1 MTSVDR
7 KRNSEKILL
16 SLGISLG
23 DDLPPIEE
31 ENAVTLRSAQ
41 EIAERI
47 VVLAYLNCVATDPS
61 LRQQVMMFL
70 IQERLWEK
78 TTTREKALFHKSPL
92 PEDDLTVIFWRSE
105 SIWLLLWV
113 INKIDNLDLP
123 QQEANLH
130 EIFPYLPGF
139 FEATSD
145 FINTATSRNISEI
158 LDQCDFIFR
167 LNWALRE
174 PHLHGSATT
183 ALNPGIAYERY
194 FAITWVTRMRP
205 EWEDAS

>member
-1 MTSVDR
+1 MISADR

-16 SLGISLG
+16 SLGISLA

-47 VVLAYLNCVATDPS
+47 VILAYLNCVATDPS

-70 IQERLWEK
+70 IQERLWDK
-78 TTTREKALFHKSPL
+78 VTTQEKALFHKSPL
-92 PEDDLTVIFWRSE
+92 TEDDRTVIFWRSE
-105 SIWLLLWV
+105 SIWMLLWV
-113 INKIDNLDLP
+113 INKIDHLDLP

-130 EIFPYLPGF
+130 DIFPHLPGF
-139 FEATSD
+139 FESTSD
-145 FINTATSRNISEI
+145 FIHTATLRSVSEI

-174 PHLHGSATT
+174 PHLHGSAAMT
-183 ALNPGIAYERY
+183 LNQDIAYERY

-205 EWEDAS
+205 EWEDA

>member
-1 MTSVDR
+1 MTAADR
-7 KRNSEKILL
+7 KHNSEKILL
-16 SLGISLG
+16 SLGISFA

-31 ENAVTLRSAQ
+31 ENAVTLRLAQ

-47 VVLAYLNCVATDPS
+47 VILTYLNCVATVPS

-70 IQERLWEK
+70 IQERLWDK
-78 TTTREKALFHKSPL
+78 VTTQEKALFHKSPL
-92 PEDDLTVIFWRSE
+92 TEDDLTVILWRSE

-113 INKIDNLDLP
+113 INKVDHLDLP

-130 EIFPYLPGF
+130 DIFLHLPGF

-145 FINTATSRNISEI
+145 FIHTATLRSISEI

-174 PHLHGSATT
+174 PHLHGSAST

-194 FAITWVTRMRP
+194 FAITWVTRMRQ
-205 EWEDAS
+205 EWEDA